1 MSWRVAKS
9 LMDLRGE
16 IDARWPKRDRATDGS
31 IGNPAHAAVKSD
43 HNPNS
48 AGVVRA
54 VDIDSDGIPAGWLA
68 NHVRKRG
75 EAGDGRLTPGGYVIF
90 NHRIAS
96 DVGGWAWRDYTGS
109 NPHTSHLHV
118 SCTTSASGYDDGG
131 SWGVSKAD
139 VPPSKPATP
148 SGLPRF
154 RRGSRA
160 LKLTKPF
167 MSGTDVRYLQRR
179 LSLKPD
185 GDFGPDTEAAVKGW
199 QTAKGIEADGEVGPE
214 TWASLRV
221 TT

>member
-1 MSWRVAKS
+1 
-9 LMDLRGE
+9 
-16 IDARWPKRDRATDGS
+16 
-31 IGNPAHAAVKSD
+31 
-43 HNPNS
+43 
-48 AGVVRA
+48 
-54 VDIDSDGIPAGWLA
+54 
-68 NHVRKRG
+68 
-75 EAGDGRLTPGGYVIF
+75 
-90 NHRIAS
+90 
-96 DVGGWAWRDYTGS
+96 
-109 NPHTSHLHV
+109 
-118 SCTTSASGYDDGG
+118 
-131 SWGVSKAD
+131 VSKAE

-154 RRGSRA
+154 RRGSRP

-199 QTAKGIEADGEVGPE
+199 QTAKGLEPDGEVGPE